1 MDDLSSLSTLNASH
15 APFLSWLLLD
25 AASPGAGAAPAG
37 SDASSPL
44 ARVVR
49 ALFLDALS
57 RGAAEPKFSD
67 ALTRAGVPAP
77 AVSML
82 SATLFGPT
90 RAAAVAAA
98 RARLAVDAGGGVARL
113 ESFDWTAKA
122 VLASSSVAVGAR
134 DALLALSLVTRGANG
149 DPELTSLELSKD
161 ELAAVI
167 SHLEAAADAAH
178 ASATA
183 AQ

>member
-1 MDDLSSLSTLNASH
+1 MDDLSSLSNLTSSDAS
-15 APFLSWLLLD
+15 FLSFLLLD
-25 AASPGAGAAPAG
+25 AASPGAGAAPPGA
-37 SDASSPL
+37 DASSPL

-67 ALTRAGVPAP
+67 TLTRAGVPAS
-77 AVSML
+77 AVSLL
-82 SATLFGPT
+82 STALFGPT

-122 VLASSSVAVGAR
+122 VLASSSIAVGAR

-149 DPELTSLELSKD
+149 DAELTSLELSKD

-167 SHLEAAADAAH
+167 ANLEAAADAAH
-178 ASATA
+178 AA
-183 AQ
+183 AAVAQ